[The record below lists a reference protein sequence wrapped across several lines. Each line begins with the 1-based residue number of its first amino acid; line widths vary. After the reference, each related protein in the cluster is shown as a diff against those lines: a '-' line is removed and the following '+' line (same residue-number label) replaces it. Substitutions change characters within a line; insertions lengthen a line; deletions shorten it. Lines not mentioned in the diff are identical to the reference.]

1 MVLPQLLAPTC
12 LYAVEGLARYG
23 FEREAR
29 RLAGEWLQAVA
40 ATFRTTGNLWE
51 KYNVLDGSTDV
62 SAEYDTPAMLGW
74 TAGTFICLDDYL
86 SGSLTPEPL
95 PEQLINY

>member
-1 MVLPQLLAPTC
+1 M
-12 LYAVEGLARYG
+12 
-23 FEREAR
+23 
-29 RLAGEWLQAVA
+29 
-40 ATFRTTGNLWE
+40 
-51 KYNVLDGSTDV
+51 

-95 PEQLINY
+95 PEQRINY

>member
-1 MVLPQLLAPTC
+1 M
-12 LYAVEGLARYG
+12 
-23 FEREAR
+23 
-29 RLAGEWLQAVA
+29 A

-86 SGSLTPEPL
+86 SGSLPPEPL